1 MAVTI
6 KDVARE
12 AGGSFS
18 TVSKVVN
25 NSHEISEATAIR
37 VREVMKRLDYT
48 PNVRAT
54 SFKRRSTRNI
64 AFLNVLQKG
73 AAFVNSHMFEILCG
87 VYCVLARKGYRVTL
101 VDVSGDEKPGDTA
114 NAVISSGGYDGII
127 VTNWSINRSTATMLM
142 RNSFPH
148 IIVGKPAFESQV
160 CWLDTNNTLSGNIA
174 ARHAADGGAR
184 NIIFIGGSREDGITD
199 KRVDGVRAA
208 LEESGIIMNQDSIR
222 YTSSS
227 VEESRAAALELLAR
241 KDRPDCVICGNNM
254 VAIGAMKAIHE
265 KGLKLPEDLQLIT
278 FDEFP
283 FSRIM
288 DPPPTVV
295 SIDVYDFGEQ
305 VASQLLKNIR
315 NPALHVQSY
324 ITLPELIIGETTKS
338 RGR

>member
-12 AGGSFS
+12 AGVSFS

-25 NSHEISEATAIR
+25 DSYEISEATAIR
-37 VREVMKRLDYT
+37 VREVIQRLGYT

-64 AFLNVLQKG
+64 AFLNVLRKG
-73 AAFVNSHMFEILCG
+73 TAFVNSHMFEILCG
-87 VYCVLARKGYRVTL
+87 VHGVMARKGYNVTL
-101 VDVSGDEKPGDTA
+101 VDVSGDERPGDTA

-127 VTNWSINRSTATMLM
+127 VTNWSINRDTAAMLT

-174 ARHAADGGAR
+174 ARHAIDCGAR
-184 NIIFIGGSREDGITD
+184 NVIFIGGRHEDGITN
-199 KRVDGVRAA
+199 KRIEGVHAA
-208 LEESGIIMNQDSIR
+208 LEESGIAMNQDSIR

-241 KDRPDCVICGNNM
+241 QDRPDCVICGNNM
-254 VAIGAMKAIHE
+254 VAIGAMKAIQE

-324 ITLPELIIGETTKS
+324 ITLPELIIGETTKKTD
-338 RGR
+338 